1 MLIYAFNMSLNIW
14 DNKMFHFFICLFV
27 LFYYIRNSHLCNC
40 GQGFAGA
47 ASRYL
52 GFRSMMTLLGPM

>member
-1 MLIYAFNMSLNIW
+1 MYVNIW
-14 DNKMFHFFICLFV
+14 DNKMFHFFCFV
-27 LFYYIRNSHLCNC
+27 LLYDYIRTSHLCNC

-52 GFRSMMTLLGPM
+52 GFRSMMTLLGPMYLFF